1 MSEPSA
7 KKSSHWVKSAAI
19 YTTAVLFSLT
29 VLPASVV
36 GWYYA
41 DPQSFGA
48 AIGTAID
55 YSQGVK
61 AR

>member
-1 MSEPSA
+1 MSDSTELPPRHGWLKTSLMYA
-7 KKSSHWVKSAAI
+7 
-19 YTTAVLFSLT
+19 TALLFTAT

-48 AIGTAID
+48 AIVTAID
-55 YSQGVK
+55 YS
-61 AR
+61 ARL